1 MSRSFLLTKYD
12 HFSYAVGVVEAI
24 GRRHTGG
31 GGKVSAMDNAN
42 KELEHA
48 QQALDRSLARAR
60 GKALEF
66 AFRARPCLSPK
77 RQKFLREIIGDD
89 DLEFV
94 LVIECMLLIGESED
108 FLDLEMRLPTP
119 LPLITRMALLTIGIT
134 NELSLLRHAQ
144 EMFDIKRR
152 WAGSGG
158 AAAEQ
163 ARENS
168 KVLRPPSETIT
179 ANDGTN
185 NSSTRRCANG

>member
-1 MSRSFLLTKYD
+1 M
-12 HFSYAVGVVEAI
+12 
-24 GRRHTGG
+24 
-31 GGKVSAMDNAN
+31 SAMDSAN
-42 KELEHA
+42 KELEQA
-48 QQALDRSLARAR
+48 QQALNRSLARAR

-77 RQKFLREIIGDD
+77 RQKFLREITGDD

-119 LPLITRMALLTIGIT
+119 LPLITRMGFLGIQVT
-134 NELSLLRHAQ
+134 NELARLRHAQ
-144 EMFDIKRR
+144 AMFDIKRR
-152 WAGSGG
+152 RAGNGG

-163 ARENS
+163 ARDNS
-168 KVLRPPSETIT
+168 ESLRPPSETIT